1 MCSQQNALAKKPR
14 KHADSSKHRD
24 TPSME
29 RFDCNG
35 VIKVSI
41 NRSTMMAEVHLQHD
55 FLHAQPKDTSVP
67 QNIKDFIHENIDL
80 LPREIYA
87 RLVSDGM
94 NSEIRQ
100 KQIHF
105 WWSELGKDR
114 YKREEDAFESAVQWL
129 KEKQYRVIIEQRQPV
144 RALAVLTGLYEDL
157 QEMEVDIHECGIDA
171 TCKQMFIITFLVNY
185 MFNK

>member
-14 KHADSSKHRD
+14 KNADSPKHRD
-24 TPSME
+24 KPSME
-29 RFDCNG
+29 RFDCSG

-41 NRSTMMAEVHLQHD
+41 NQSTMMAEVHLQHD
-55 FLHAQPKDTSVP
+55 FLHAQPKDTSVS
-67 QNIKDFIHENIDL
+67 QDIKDFIHENIDL
-80 LPREIYA
+80 LPRKIYA
-87 RLVSDGM
+87 RLVSNGM

-105 WWSELGKDR
+105 WWLELGKDR
-114 YKREEDAFESAVQWL
+114 YKCQEDAFESSIQWL
-129 KEKQYRVIIEQRQPV
+129 KENQYRIILEQRQPV

-171 TCKQMFIITFLVNY
+171 TCKQNVHYYIPCCY